1 MYVVKQCNN
10 RVICRW
16 LLKCHFQFAMNAWQ
30 LFAPSISSLS
40 PPCWPQTT
48 CLINILT
55 WISVQTT
62 AKTLSQPFFSSA
74 LFSFSFSFSLSFSFS
89 FLFLLFFLFLFLF
102 SFSFFFFFLFT
113 FFPFSPSFF
122 FCSKGFFLCR
132 TSFFRSRRFKT
143 YGYGYGGRSLRLFL
157 RPKILFVVFL
167 FFFPKWR
174 LKCKLSCVFIT
185 QVPPVFRLD

>member
-1 MYVVKQCNN
+1 MPKWNRHNLHLQNNLENYESHSTVWHCGWMYVVKQCNN

-102 SFSFFFFFLFT
+102 SFSFFFFSFLPFFLFLPLSFSALRVSFYAVPP
-113 FFPFSPSFF
+113 FFVAED
-122 FCSKGFFLCR
+122 
-132 TSFFRSRRFKT
+132 
-143 YGYGYGGRSLRLFL
+143 L
-157 RPKILFVVFL
+157 RPTATAMVAEVWDYSYGRRSYL
-167 FFFPKWR
+167 
-174 LKCKLSCVFIT
+174 
-185 QVPPVFRLD
+185 